1 MTLRWFISKTVRQTS
16 EMINQVRKLLCA
28 QMDILAPQA
37 IKNITQALDE
47 TSEALKS
54 GASAETLKTKM
65 AALEETANKWLKPY
79 PNSAWRENVEVILVA
94 VAIALSIR
102 TFFLQPMKIPTGSMQ
117 PTLYVIT
124 YENLKNEKDVVI
136 PSGINRWVDSI
147 FKGTSYYHY
156 IASED
161 GAFQL
166 LDENPVNVLPL
177 ITKQRFSVGGQI
189 FTTWMPGDQLFRRA
203 GLVNGQTIHKGEDIL
218 KMKVTS
224 GDHLFVN
231 RVVYNF
237 RQPKRGEIVIFETRG
252 IDNLPQ
258 DTYYI
263 KRLVAIGGDRV
274 QICNDQHLR
283 INGERVT
290 AATPHFE
297 NLYTFGTEYKE
308 NHYFGHVNQ
317 IVGSKIGR
325 SGSMIAPLF
334 PDGNAEFN
342 VRSNYCLVMGDNTM
356 NSFDS
361 RYWGDFP
368 RGNIIGKSSFVYWP
382 VSARFGWGQ
391 R

>member
-1 MTLRWFISKTVRQTS
+1 MTLRWFFSKTVRQTS
-16 EMINQVRKLLCA
+16 EMVDQVRKLLRA
-28 QMDILAPQA
+28 QMDILSPQA
-37 IKNITQALDE
+37 IKNIKQALDE

-54 GASAETLKTKM
+54 GVPTETLKAKM

-117 PTLYVIT
+117 PTLYGII
-124 YENLKNEKDVVI
+124 YENLKNEKDVAV
-136 PSGINRWVDSI
+136 PSGINRWIDSI
-147 FKGTSYYHY
+147 FKGTSYYRY
-156 IASED
+156 VASED
-161 GAFQL
+161 GAFRL
-166 LDENPVNVLPL
+166 LDEKPVNVLPL
-177 ITKQRFSVGGQI
+177 IAKQRFSVGSQV
-189 FTTWMPGDQLFRRA
+189 FTVWFPGDQLFQRA
-203 GLVNGQTIHKGEDIL
+203 GLVNGQTIRKGEDIL
-218 KMKVTS
+218 NIKVTS

-231 RVVYNF
+231 RMVYNF

-263 KRLVAIGGDRV
+263 KRLVAIGGDNV
-274 QICNDQHLR
+274 QIGDDQHLR
-283 INGERVT
+283 INGERIT

-297 NLYTFGTEYKE
+297 NLYAFGPEYKE

-317 IVGSKIGR
+317 MVGGKFSR
-325 SGSMIAPLF
+325 PGSLMAPLF
-334 PDGNAEFN
+334 PNANAEFN

-356 NSFDS
+356 NSYDS

-368 RGNIIGKSSFVYWP
+368 QQNIIGKSSFVYWP
-382 VSARFGWGQ
+382 ISPRFGWGQ
-391 R
+391 Q

>member
-1 MTLRWFISKTVRQTS
+1 MTLRWFFSKTVRQTT
-16 EMINQVRKLLCA
+16 EMMHQVRKLLCA
-28 QMDILAPQA
+28 QEDILAPNA
-37 IKNITQALDE
+37 IKNITEALDE

-54 GASAETLKTKM
+54 GAPAETLKKKM

-79 PNSAWRENVEVILVA
+79 PNAAWRENIEVILVA

-117 PTLYVIT
+117 PTLYGIV

-136 PSGINRWVDSI
+136 PSGINCWIDSI
-147 FKGTSYYHY
+147 FKGISYYRY
-156 IASED
+156 VASED
-161 GAFQL
+161 GEFRL
-166 LDENPVNVLPL
+166 LDEKPVSVLPL
-177 ITKQRFSVGGQI
+177 VTKQRFSVGGQV
-189 FTTWMPGDQLFRRA
+189 FTVWLPGDQLFLRA
-203 GLVNGQTIHKGEDIL
+203 GLANGQAFRKGEEIL
-218 KMKVTS
+218 NMKVTS

-231 RVVYNF
+231 RMVYNF

-263 KRLVAIGGDRV
+263 KRLVAIGGDKV
-274 QICNDQHLR
+274 QIGDDQHLR
-283 INGERVT
+283 INNERLT

-297 NLYTFGTEYKE
+297 NLYSFGPTYKE
-308 NHYFGHVNQ
+308 NHYFGHVNKV
-317 IVGSKIGR
+317 VGIKMGR
-325 SGSMIAPLF
+325 PGSMIAPLF
-334 PDGNAEFN
+334 PDETAEFN

-356 NSFDS
+356 NSYDS

-368 RGNIIGKSSFVYWP
+368 QQNIIGRSSFVYWP
-382 VSARFGWGQ
+382 ISARFGWGQ